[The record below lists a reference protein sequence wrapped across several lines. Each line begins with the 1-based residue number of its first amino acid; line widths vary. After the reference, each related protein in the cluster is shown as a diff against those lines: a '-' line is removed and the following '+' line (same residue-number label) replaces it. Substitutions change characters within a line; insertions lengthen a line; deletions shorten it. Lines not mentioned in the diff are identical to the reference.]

1 MKIGELATITG
12 VKAETIRFYER
23 EGILPAPARTQA
35 NYRDYGSDEVSRL
48 HFVHRARNLGF
59 PMARIRDLLDLADD
73 ETRSCAQVDAL
84 ARAHLTEVER
94 KISEL
99 EALRKELG
107 RMLASCEQG
116 TVNDCLIIEVLA
128 RDPDA

>member
-1 MKIGELATITG
+1 MQIGELARITG

-23 EGILPAPARTQA
+23 EGILPAPARTRA

-59 PMARIRDLLDLADD
+59 SMARIRELLGLADD
-73 ETRSCAQVDAL
+73 RTRSCAQVDAL

-94 KISEL
+94 KISDL
-99 EALRKELG
+99 EALREELG
-107 RMLASCEQG
+107 RMLTECEQG
-116 TVNDCLIIEVLA
+116 TGGDCLIIEALA
-128 RDPDA
+128 REPEQ